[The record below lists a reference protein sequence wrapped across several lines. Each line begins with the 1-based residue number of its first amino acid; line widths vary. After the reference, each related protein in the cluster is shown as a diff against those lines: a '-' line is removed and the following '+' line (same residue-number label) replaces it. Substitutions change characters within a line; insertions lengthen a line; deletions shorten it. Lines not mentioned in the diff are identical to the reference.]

1 MRKGSAIFL
10 ALIILILTMVAA
22 PFSAQA
28 VDLNNDEGMYEVTDE
43 VYADAYMLV
52 NLDDENYPVIAQKN
66 KDKKKYPASLTKIAT
81 TMVVLNNVEDL
92 QATTTVSK
100 AALDVLT
107 GTGAQV
113 AGLKEGETLTIE
125 QLLYLTMVYSACDAC
140 TVLAEYVSGTI
151 PEFVKLMNNW
161 VLSIGCENTHFV
173 NCDGL
178 HDEDHYTT
186 VADVERMTLEALK
199 NETFTKIS
207 TTQQYTYNDK
217 TFIHT
222 NFMTDK
228 AHVTYYYEYAEGIK
242 TGSTTEAGY
251 CVVTKASKNGY
262 NYLAIVMDSP
272 KQKLDGIETK
282 CSFIDGKTL
291 FEWAFNSLKY
301 TMVLR
306 ENDVVAEVPVVNGK
320 DADTVQLVAEKD
332 VNTLVPV
339 SLDASAVMIKPVDM
353 PESLD
358 APVTKGEKICTAE
371 IIYGGKVLAVV
382 NLVAAQEVELST
394 FLQVWNGFKGFF
406 GRPIV
411 LLILVVL
418 IVLVLVYII
427 YVSLKLMRHDK
438 RAADKRRRR
447 EEQEEEEN
455 RAYRER
461 HGNDRLDPP
470 RR

>member
-1 MRKGSAIFL
+1 MKKASAVFL
-10 ALIILILTMVAA
+10 ALIVLILSFAA
-22 PFSAQA
+22 PLHALA
-28 VDLNNDEGMYEVTDE
+28 VDVNNDEGMYEVTDQ
-43 VYADAYMLV
+43 VYADAYMLI
-52 NLDDENYPVIAQKN
+52 NLDDETYPVIAQKN

-81 TMVVLNNVEDL
+81 TMAVLTNVEDL

-100 AALDVLT
+100 AALDVLI
-107 GTGAQV
+107 GTNAQV

-125 QLLYLTMVYSACDAC
+125 QLLYLTMVHSACDAC

-161 VLSIGCENTHFV
+161 AQSVGCTNTNFV

-178 HDEDHYTT
+178 HDENHYTT
-186 VADVERMTLEALK
+186 AADLELMTLEALK
-199 NETFTKIS
+199 NETFAKIA
-207 TTQQYTYNDK
+207 TTQKYEYNDH

-228 AHVTYYYEYAEGIK
+228 GHVTYYYEYAEGIK

-251 CVVTKASKNGY
+251 CVITKASKNGY
-262 NYLAIVMDSP
+262 NYLAIVLDSP
-272 KQKLDGIETK
+272 IEKIDGIDTK

-301 TMVLR
+301 SMVLR
-306 ENDVVAEVPVVNGK
+306 QNDVVEEIPVINGK

-339 SLDASAVMIKPVDM
+339 SLDASAVMIKPVDL
-353 PESLD
+353 PESLE
-358 APVTKGEKICTAE
+358 APVTKGEKICTAD
-371 IIYGGKVLAVV
+371 IIYGNKTIATV
-382 NLVAAQEVELST
+382 NLVAAQEIELST
-394 FLQVWNGFKGFF
+394 FLRVWNGVKGFF
-406 GRPIV
+406 GRPAVLAVIV
-411 LLILVVL
+411 LL
-418 IVLVLVYII
+418 IVLVLAYIVF
-427 YVSLKLMRHDK
+427 VSVKLIRHDK

-447 EEQEEEEN
+447 EQQEEEED

-461 HGNDRLDPP
+461 HRNDRLDPP
-470 RR
+470 KR